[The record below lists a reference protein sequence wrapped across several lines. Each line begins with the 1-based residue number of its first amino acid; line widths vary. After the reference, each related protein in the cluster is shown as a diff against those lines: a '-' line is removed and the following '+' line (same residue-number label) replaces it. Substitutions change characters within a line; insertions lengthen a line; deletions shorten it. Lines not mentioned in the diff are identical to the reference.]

1 MSGRM
6 LKRKP
11 ILILEITKEKIQGMP
26 NCKYLRPKKAS
37 IAQKVKHINKGAYC
51 K

>member
-6 LKRKP
+6 LKRKR
-11 ILILEITKEKIQGMP
+11 ILILEKIQGIP

-37 IAQKVKHINKGAYC
+37 IAQKVKHINKGAFC
-51 K
+51 R